1 MDQSEM
7 RALWNDSERIRLG
20 ANAGAL
26 PGLDFSREAAERAME
41 SYETEYE
48 MVADV
53 DPRTGRTRFYLP
65 STYRAMQAAR
75 IRRDKKRALRRELTR
90 LGLTG
95 VTIY

>member
-1 MDQSEM
+1 MDQNGM
-7 RALWNDSERIRLG
+7 RALWNDSERIR
-20 ANAGAL
+20 AVAR
-26 PGLDFSREAAERAME
+26 PGLDFSHDAAERAMD

-53 DPRTGRTRFYLP
+53 DPRTGQTRFYLP

-90 LGLTG
+90 LGITG